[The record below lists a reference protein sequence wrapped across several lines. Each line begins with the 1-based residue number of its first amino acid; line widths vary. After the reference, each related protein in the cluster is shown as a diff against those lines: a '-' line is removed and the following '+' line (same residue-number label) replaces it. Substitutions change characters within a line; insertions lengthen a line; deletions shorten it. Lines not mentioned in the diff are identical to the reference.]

1 MNWVHLTCS
10 ECEMTFDQR
19 HQLGNHMNSVHLH
32 VKPYKPICKNNSK
45 KFILDCEIEDK
56 PESNKQNETYRTN
69 FEPYE
74 PDQSFNPEALCKTN
88 DSFNIEQNEPLE
100 NELNKTYE
108 SSELELFEP
117 DEPYEPGEPNEP
129 YEPEDENDDS
139 PYEPY
144 EPYEKY
150 EPYEPY

>member
-1 MNWVHLTCS
+1 
-10 ECEMTFDQR
+10 MTFEQR

-56 PESNKQNETYRTN
+56 PESNKQTHK
-69 FEPYE
+69 

-108 SSELELFEP
+108 SSELELFE
-117 DEPYEPGEPNEP
+117 
-129 YEPEDENDDS
+129 
-139 PYEPY
+139 
-144 EPYEKY
+144 
-150 EPYEPY
+150 